1 MKIYLLVMVVVNAIM
16 YRCKILFY
24 LIKIKVVFNFR
35 KPAAVNYSQQ
45 RSSSFGGHRSSIK
58 VEKEYLT
65 QYEK

>member
-1 MKIYLLVMVVVNAIM
+1 MKIYLLIMVMVSVMM

-24 LIKIKVVFNFR
+24 LIKIKVVFNFSQ
-35 KPAAVNYSQQ
+35 PAAVNYSQQ